1 MKKNFFLSSLCCA
14 LVLMVTLTIVG
25 CSDNNSKTED
35 IFIGK
40 QVTLSLKGGIDQLK
54 GKVIDLKVNEY
65 MTMEDENYIFTINL
79 NNREYRI
86 VMEKEMSE

>member
-1 MKKNFFLSSLCCA
+1 MKKKIFLSSLFCV

-65 MTMEDENYIFTINL
+65 MTMEDDNYIFTINL

>member
-1 MKKNFFLSSLCCA
+1 M
-14 LVLMVTLTIVG
+14 
-25 CSDNNSKTED
+25 
-35 IFIGK
+35 
-40 QVTLSLKGGIDQLK
+40 TLSLKGGIDQLK